1 MRHEAPEPAAARQAP
16 RGGREDSATARR
28 LLGRRHLLAW
38 AAAGALTGT
47 QAGATTLAQVRERGR
62 LVVGLY
68 EDMPPFHVKGKG
80 IDMALGQAL
89 AEALGVKFSP
99 LPFNADE
106 NMADDLRNMVW
117 KGHYLGYG
125 PADVLLHVPV
135 DRPLIEAT
143 PQATIFGPYY
153 RERVMLARRVADLPR
168 LEALSQLGTHRVA
181 VAGQTLAGW
190 LMIGADGGAYRE
202 QLNTQWKD
210 GCEAA
215 RALQRGEVAAAAG
228 LASELEAVLAGDTA
242 YRIEPL
248 PSPRAPRDGWAAGMA
263 VKRDATDLAQ
273 ALQQALNGLASQG
286 RVAEIFAQHKVA
298 WRSP

>member
-1 MRHEAPEPAAARQAP
+1 MRR
-16 RGGREDSATARR
+16 RE
-28 LLGRRHLLAW
+28 LLAFGAVALAGT
-38 AAAGALTGT
+38 AA
-47 QAGATTLAQVRERGR
+47 ATTLAQVRERGH

-68 EDMPPFHVKGKG
+68 EDMPPFHVKGRG
-80 IDMALGQAL
+80 IDVELGQAL

-125 PADVLLHVPV
+125 PADVLMHVPV

-143 PQATIFGPYY
+143 PQARIFAPYY
-153 RERVMLARRVADLPR
+153 REHVVLARRLQELPV
-168 LEALSQLGTHRVA
+168 LDGLSQLGGGRVA

-202 QLNTQWKD
+202 QLSTQYKD

-215 RALQRGEVAAAAG
+215 RALQRGEVVAAAG
-228 LASELEAVLAGDTA
+228 LASELESVLAGDA
-242 YRIEPL
+242 AFRIEPL
-248 PSPRAPRDGWAAGMA
+248 PSPRAPRDGWAAGLA
-263 VKRDATDLAQ
+263 VKRDATDLAE
-273 ALQQALNGLASQG
+273 ALQQALDRLSKAG
-286 RVAEIFAQHKVA
+286 RVGEIFAKYKVA
-298 WRSP
+298 WRPA